1 MKRMKLFIK
10 SIGYSFFLIKKSSGL
25 LIWLYFLLSIL
36 SVTLPLINSF
46 ILKVL
51 LDELTIKT
59 ITSNVI
65 ILCMLLYVLTIV
77 LLQGIN
83 SAKDICYS
91 LVFKKAEH
99 NYESDLLEK
108 LEKLPISFIDSSKGK
123 NMIDDVK
130 YARNTAV
137 YLSYRI
143 IQIISMLYS
152 FIVAFT
158 TLVTFNILF
167 SVIFLVLTV
176 PGIIVNVIFDGKADY
191 IRRKTAPDV
200 RKFCYYRWMLT
211 DVWPAKD
218 IRMYDLTES
227 IKERYDSEKE
237 EYCCINKMLDKK
249 KMIWAIIMEIIR
261 RSGEIAFVVYIVYA
275 ALLDEIT
282 IGEVTLYTSFALLA
296 SNSFQTMVN
305 IFVMGYV
312 RTTEIMER
320 FFEFIKIECPDEKSN
335 VRKLGEFKSIRFED
349 VYFKYPLTDKYILAG
364 TSFAINKGDKVSII
378 GLNGS
383 GKSTIIKLML
393 GLYEIESGEIF
404 INDYP
409 IADYAIQDVRKMFSV
424 LFQDFVKYP
433 LALRDNIALSNLSH
447 RNNDYEIEMALKQS
461 GVYNEI
467 LKKLEN
473 GLDSYMTRKF
483 DDNGTELSKG
493 QWQKIALA
501 RAYFKDAEIII
512 CDEPSAALDAE
523 AEDKIF
529 RNFEGVSENKTSIMI
544 SHRISAARMSNKIIV
559 LDEGKIVENGNHDS
573 LIELNG
579 MYAKLYKIQRDKYI
593 VKE

>member
-10 SIGYSFFLIKKSSGL
+10 SIRYSFFLIKKSSGL

-36 SVTLPLINSF
+36 SVTLPLIGSF
-46 ILKVL
+46 ILKAL
-51 LDELTIKT
+51 LDELTTGTNNLNI
-59 ITSNVI
+59 I

-77 LLQGIN
+77 FLQGLN
-83 SAKDICYS
+83 SAKDLCYNII
-91 LVFKKAEH
+91 FKKAEH
-99 NYESDLLEK
+99 SYEGDLLEK

-123 NMIDDVK
+123 NIVDDVK

-137 YLSYRI
+137 YLAYRI
-143 IQIISMLYS
+143 IQIISLLYS

-158 TLVTFNILF
+158 TLVTFNVLF
-167 SVIFLVLTV
+167 SIIFLVLTV
-176 PGIIVNVIFDGKADY
+176 PGIIINVIFDGKADDV
-191 IRRKTAPDV
+191 RRKTAPDV

-227 IKERYDSEKE
+227 IKERYDAEKE
-237 EYCCINKMLDKK
+237 EYCCINKNLDKK
-249 KMIWAIIMEIIR
+249 KMVWAIIMEIIR
-261 RSGEIAFVVYIVYA
+261 RSGEIAFIVYVVYV
-275 ALLDEIT
+275 ALLDKIT
-282 IGEVTLYTSFALLA
+282 VGEVTLYTSFALSA
-296 SNSFQTMVN
+296 SNAFQTIVD

-320 FFEFIKIECPDEKSN
+320 VFDFNKTECPDEKSN
-335 VRKLGEFKSIRFED
+335 GRKIGEFNSLRFED

-364 TSFAINKGDKVSII
+364 TSFVINKGDKISII

-409 IADYAIQDVRKMFSV
+409 ITDYSVQDVRKMFSV

-447 RNNDYEIEMALKQS
+447 RKKDCEIEKALKQS
-461 GVYNEI
+461 GVYDEI

-493 QWQKIALA
+493 QWQKVALA

-523 AEDKIF
+523 AEDRIF
-529 RNFEGVSENKTSIMI
+529 RNFEEISENKTSIMI
-544 SHRISAARMSNKIIV
+544 SHRISAARMANKIIV
-559 LDEGKIVENGNHDS
+559 LDGGKIIENGNHDS
-573 LIELNG
+573 LMELNG
-579 MYAKLYKIQRDKYI
+579 MYAKLYNIQREKYM
-593 VKE
+593 VME